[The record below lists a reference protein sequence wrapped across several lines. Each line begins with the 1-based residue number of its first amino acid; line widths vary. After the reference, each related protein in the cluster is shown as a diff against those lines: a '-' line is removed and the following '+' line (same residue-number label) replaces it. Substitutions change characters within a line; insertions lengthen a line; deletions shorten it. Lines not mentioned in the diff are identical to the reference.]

1 MSEQQ
6 QATVVRSNH
15 HHRINRLYAVLS
27 GDDQTERLCEAIP
40 DNACAEVPGNYLIN
54 VLNGLFSKLAER
66 LAGADMVLA
75 WILTAIGAPAAAIGA
90 LKPLRMAGATLPQL
104 AVAAQI
110 RRYPLRK
117 RFWTGAGL
125 VQAAALWLVIPAV
138 WFLPGETAGWTVV
151 ALMTL
156 FALASG
162 VGSVAFQDV
171 VGKTIPRG
179 RRGRLLAVRST
190 LGGIFALGAGIWL
203 YGKLGTESDLMI
215 YLALVGLGGAFWAL
229 AALAFALTRE
239 VPGATEGG
247 RNALS
252 EAGHGWR
259 IVVEHAGYRWYLLAR
274 AALLAVEVATPLYIL
289 HGHGFLAWDAA
300 TLGLFVASAAFAQI
314 IGSPFWGRFADT
326 SARMV
331 MAWSGL
337 IGVAAG
343 GLALLVPLVP
353 EPAAHVWLYSL
364 VFVLLGLAESGIRLG
379 RKTWVV
385 DAAPAGE
392 RPTWVAF
399 GNTVV
404 GILTLATIG
413 FGVLAARFGSDAV
426 IVALMALSVLG
437 TLFSLAMTDPGD

>member
-6 QATVVRSNH
+6 QATVVRNDRE
-15 HHRINRLYAVLS
+15 HRVNRLYAVLS

-54 VLNGLFSKLAER
+54 VVNGLFSKLAER

-75 WILTAIGAPAAAIGA
+75 WILTAIGAPAAAIGT
-90 LKPLRMAGATLPQL
+90 LRPVRLAGATLPQL
-104 AVAAQI
+104 AVAARI
-110 RRYPLRK
+110 RRSPLRK
-117 RFWTGAGL
+117 RFWTAAGL
-125 VQAAALWLVIPAV
+125 VQALALWLVIPVV

-151 ALMTL
+151 GLLTL

-190 LGGIFALGAGIWL
+190 LGGVFALGAGVWL
-203 YGKLGTESDLMI
+203 YGKLGTEGDLMV

-229 AALAFALTRE
+229 AALTFALTRE

-259 IVVEHAGYRWYLLAR
+259 ILTGHTAFRWYLLAR
-274 AALLAVEVATPLYIL
+274 AALLTVEVATPLYIL
-289 HGHGFLAWDAA
+289 HANAFLDWDAA
-300 TLGLFVASAAFAQI
+300 TLGLFVAAAALAQI

-343 GLALLVPLVP
+343 GLALLVPVFP
-353 EPAAHVWLYSL
+353 FPAAHVWLYAL

-399 GNTVV
+399 GNTVIGV
-404 GILTLATIG
+404 LTLATIG
-413 FGVLAARFGSDAV
+413 FGVLAGRFGTDTV
-426 IVALMALSVLG
+426 ITTLMGLAVLG
-437 TLFSLAMTDPGD
+437 TLFSLAMSDPGD